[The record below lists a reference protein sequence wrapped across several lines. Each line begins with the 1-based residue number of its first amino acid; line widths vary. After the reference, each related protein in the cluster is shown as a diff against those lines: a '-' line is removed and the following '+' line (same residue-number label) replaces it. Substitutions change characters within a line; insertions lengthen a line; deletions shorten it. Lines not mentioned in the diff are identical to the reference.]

1 MEFQDYTPQALRTLS
16 PNFYGD
22 TVKAEALTEVVDTF
36 RVLEEQITKLKRAI
50 FYGKPQEGL
59 TAVQG
64 DATVVDVYPQ
74 TLTKKGFD
82 TLHGLLGL
90 AGESIEALLG
100 FIDNS
105 GSLNEVEETGDLLW
119 FLALY
124 TSTRGVDVSKA
135 MEANIAKLRARYP
148 DKFDSDLSVNRNLE
162 AEAEAMQTALAV

>member
-1 MEFQDYTPQALRTLS
+1 MEFQEYTTQALRTLS
-16 PNFYGD
+16 PTFYGD
-22 TVKAEALTEVVDTF
+22 TVKAEALAEVVNTF

-59 TAVQG
+59 TAIEG
-64 DATVVDVYPQ
+64 DISVVDAYPKS
-74 TLTKKGFD
+74 LTKKGFD

-100 FIDNS
+100 FIDET
-105 GSLNEVEETGDLLW
+105 GELNEVEETGDLLW
-119 FLALY
+119 FLALF
-124 TSTRGVDVSKA
+124 TSARGVDVSKA

-148 DKFDSDLSVNRNLE
+148 DKFDSDLSVNRDLE